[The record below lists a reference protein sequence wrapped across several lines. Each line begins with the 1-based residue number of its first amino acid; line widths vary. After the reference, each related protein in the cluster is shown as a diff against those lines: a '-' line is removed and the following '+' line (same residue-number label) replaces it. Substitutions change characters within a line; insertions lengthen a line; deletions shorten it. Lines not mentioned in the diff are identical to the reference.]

1 MIKKLDECLKSKKMS
16 PFDFFTTLDVNNNG
30 SVTKIELK
38 TGMQSL
44 GIQMS
49 AEEYRQLWKMLKI
62 PVNKIG

>member
-1 MIKKLDECLKSKKMS
+1 MS

-44 GIQMS
+44 GIEMS

-62 PVNKIG
+62 PVKKIG